1 MDRLTYLKGER
12 SLSRKEL
19 KKYIVMFRDEIAKEC
34 EISFPS
40 KEELNNF
47 TSEEFD
53 NWFMPIYDKIK
64 EREFEDIILIELIE
78 NYICSINNVSSAEI
92 TNTGDMYY

>member
-19 KKYIVMFRDEIAKEC
+19 KKYLIMFREDIEQESGIH
-34 EISFPS
+34 IPS
-40 KEELNNF
+40 KEKIKNF

-53 NWFMPIYDKIK
+53 SWFAPVAPKFLSGNI
-64 EREFEDIILIELIE
+64 EDLFLIELIE
-78 NYICSINNVSSAEI
+78 WYICSINNVASAEATR
-92 TNTGDMYY
+92 TNDMYY